1 MKKLIKIFILANL
14 LIAFGCYCCIDI
26 NSAFDVGQSTVVF
39 DTHGRLLGAQIAD
52 DDQWRF
58 PLIDSIPDKYEK
70 AVLSFEDKRFYK
82 HPGVDL
88 FSICRAVKS
97 NLKAKKI
104 VSGASTIT
112 MQLMRLSRDKNSRS
126 LRQKLIESYLALIY
140 TAKYDKETVL
150 RYYAS
155 HAPFGGNVVGVET
168 AAWRYFGREVYDLSW
183 AEASTLAVL
192 PNSPALM
199 HPGKNRN
206 ALKMKR
212 DRLLLKLLDEG
223 TIDTME
229 YNLGIAEALPAAPK
243 ALPSFA
249 SHYLEKCKN
258 ENSDQSKFVSS
269 IDYHV
274 QKNVVEIVKM
284 HEAFNKE
291 KGIKNASVVIRDNGS
306 GEIICYVGN
315 TNGDFKSKY
324 NDMAITPRSTGSILK
339 PLLYA
344 CSMED
349 GLIGPKQLL
358 SDVPIQLDGFQPKN
372 YDKNFRGLI
381 PADEALSKSL
391 NIPFVL
397 MLQEYG
403 VDRFIN
409 RLQEFGFTT
418 IDKSADHYGLSLI
431 LGGAEITL
439 EELTSCYSKLG
450 RLVAESGLESNIHPA
465 TAYHMMEAMTGLKRP
480 NEDNFWESFS
490 SSKSLAWKTGTSFGN
505 RDAWAVGVC
514 PKYTIGVWVGNSDGE
529 SKPDIIGSSLAG
541 PVLFDVVQS
550 LEGVTEF
557 VEPIKD
563 MDDFV
568 ICKKSG
574 MRASHA
580 CHDKEMTLLSPS
592 LTQMKICAFHLV
604 VFTDETKSFLVNKDC
619 YENSIDTSWF
629 VVAPKEAMFLKSFD
643 PSYSPL
649 PTTHPDCHV
658 VDENS
663 YMDIVYPQEKSSF
676 AIPNNLK
683 NEKEQIVCEVA
694 HQIPNSRIYW
704 HLDDKY
710 LGMTQEFHKISI
722 ESGIGSHR
730 LYVIDETG
738 RYDET
743 VFEIIK

>member
-1 MKKLIKIFILANL
+1 MKRFIKIFLVVNL
-14 LIAFGCYCCIDI
+14 IVAIICYCCVDI
-26 NSAFDVGQSTVVF
+26 ENAFEVDQSTVVF
-39 DTHGRLLGAQIAD
+39 DKQGRLLGAQIAD

-58 PLIDSIPDKYEK
+58 PLIDSIPGKYEK
-70 AVLSFEDKRFYK
+70 ALLSFEDKRFYH
-82 HPGVDL
+82 HPGVDIL
-88 FSICRAVKS
+88 SICRAVKT
-97 NLKAKKI
+97 NIKAKKI

-126 LRQKLIESYLALIY
+126 LGQKIIESYLAIIY
-140 TAKYDKETVL
+140 TAKYDKETIL
-150 RYYAS
+150 KYYAS

-183 AEASTLAVL
+183 AEAATLAVL
-192 PNSPALM
+192 PNSPALI
-199 HPGKNRN
+199 HPGKNRKF
-206 ALKMKR
+206 LKAKR
-212 DRLLLKLLDEG
+212 DRLLSNLLDEG
-223 TIDTME
+223 IIDSME
-229 YNLGIAEALPAAPK
+229 YELGLAEALPAAPK
-243 ALPSFA
+243 PLPNLA
-249 SHYLEKCKN
+249 SHYLEKCKSEN
-258 ENSDQSKFVSS
+258 EGTSKFVSS

-274 QKNVVEIVKM
+274 QKNVVELVKM
-284 HEAFNKE
+284 HEDFNVA
-291 KGIKNASVVIRDNGS
+291 KGIKNASVVIRDNKS
-306 GEIICYVGN
+306 GEILCYVGN
-315 TNGDFKSKY
+315 TDGDQKTRY
-324 NDMAITPRSTGSILK
+324 NDMASTPRSTGSILK

-344 CSMED
+344 CSLED

-372 YDKNFRGLI
+372 YDKNFRGLV
-381 PADEALSKSL
+381 PADLALSKSL

-403 VDRFIN
+403 VDRFIH
-409 RLQEFGFTT
+409 RLRELGFST

-439 EELTSCYSKLG
+439 EELTSCYSSIG
-450 RLVAESGLESNIHPA
+450 RVINEMDLQSIVHPA

-480 NEDNFWESFS
+480 DEDMYWESFS

-505 RDAWAVGVC
+505 RDAWAIAVC

-529 SKPDIIGSSLAG
+529 AKPDIIGSSLAG
-541 PVLFDVVQS
+541 PLLFDVVQS

-557 VEPIKD
+557 VEPIKQ
-563 MDDFV
+563 MEEYLV
-568 ICKKSG
+568 CKKSG
-574 MRASHA
+574 MKAGHN
-580 CHDKEMTLLSPS
+580 CLDTEIQFLSPS
-592 LTQMKICAFHLV
+592 LGQINNCAFHLR
-604 VFTDETKSFLVNKDC
+604 VFMDTSSTYLVNKDC

-629 VVAPKEAMFLKSFD
+629 VVSPKEAMFLKSFD
-643 PSYSPL
+643 PTYRPL
-649 PTTHPDCHV
+649 PSRHPACSFI
-658 VDENS
+658 EERQ
-663 YMDIVYPQEKSSF
+663 YMDIVYPQERSSF

-683 NEKEQIVCEVA
+683 NEKESIICEVA
-694 HQIPNSRIYW
+694 HQVPNSRIYW

-722 ESGIGSHR
+722 ESGIGRHR